1 MRRYLLQAGFLL
13 TLVFVFNL
21 ATMVAS
27 PRTEVDGQPEQ
38 STAEIRPD
46 GATRLT
52 IPPTGASDQNP
63 AFSPNGKQ
71 IVFTRFGT
79 GYNAGPAGL
88 FLLNLQRGI
97 ITCLTPSEDQDNV
110 NLPGSAWNP
119 ANNRI
124 VFASDRL
131 EADDLWRIAPDGT
144 DFTRILIHTGLASDI
159 EPSWSPDGSWIVFEA
174 DQPGDSDDGIVG
186 KIWKVRADGTDL
198 SALTFDR
205 AFDDRQPNWSP
216 VGDRIV
222 FQRRALPNGQW
233 DLFTLS
239 PDGTGFQNI
248 TSNPASDTDASWSPD
263 GKWIVYSTDYGGLH
277 IPNIFLIPAAG
288 GQPVAITTSA
298 IHEDGAPSWSPDG
311 TWIAFESHPGQ
322 DEDTPA
328 SLWAQTVPLGIMNA
342 AKTNL
347 PLMVTAIN

>member
-1 MRRYLLQAGFLL
+1 MRRYILQAGFLL
-13 TLVFVFNL
+13 ALALVCNL
-21 ATMVAS
+21 ATKIASSQTEVAS
-27 PRTEVDGQPEQ
+27 QLEH
-38 STAEIRPD
+38 STAETRPD

-52 IPPTGASDQNP
+52 NPPTGASDQNP
-63 AFSPNGKQ
+63 AFSPDGKQ
-71 IVFTRFGT
+71 LVLTRFET

-88 FLLNLQRGI
+88 FLLNLQNGI
-97 ITCLTPSEDQDNV
+97 ITRLTPWEDQDNV

-131 EADDLWRIAPDGT
+131 EADDLWRIAPDGS
-144 DFTRILIHTGLASDI
+144 DFTRILMHTGLPSDI

-174 DQPGDSDDGIVG
+174 DQPGASVDGIVG
-186 KIWKVRADGTDL
+186 KIWKVRADGTGL
-198 SALTFDR
+198 AALTSDL

-216 VGDRIV
+216 GGDRIL

-233 DLFTLS
+233 DVFTLS
-239 PDGTGFQNI
+239 PDGIGLQNI

-277 IPNIFLIPAAG
+277 TPNIFVTPSAG
-288 GQPVAITTSA
+288 GQPVPITTSA
-298 IHEDGAPSWSPDG
+298 THEDGAPSWSPDG
-311 TWIAFESHPGQ
+311 AWIAFESHPGQ

-328 SLWAQTVPLGIMNA
+328 SLWAQTVPFGITNA
-342 AKTNL
+342 AKASL